1 MELRYILRPPT
12 VKAFESHVTVLDEA
26 GKEVQKS
33 VILVNSPLKVG
44 RYTFYQ
50 VSYDP
55 ETMASSTL
63 EVTSDPGV
71 PLVFAGFILLPI
83 GIALAIY
90 ARPSLTRRGR
100 SDV

>member
-1 MELRYILRPPT
+1 MTI
-12 VKAFESHVTVLDEA
+12 LDEA
-26 GKEVQKS
+26 GKEIRKG

-50 VSYDP
+50 SSYDP
-55 ETMASSTL
+55 ETLASSTL

-90 ARPSLTRRGR
+90 AKPLLNRGGKSGTLFKGR